1 MIVTRKRVAQ
11 LAAVVAGA
19 AVFLPW
25 EASSGPEAP
34 TVQGLDTDE
43 GRIVLIVAL
52 VTVVLVQIGWRPAW
66 IGAGFVLAIA
76 GRRLLAALGDDPG
89 GPGLGLWVAVA
100 AAVAAAALLVVDMF
114 TTIDRSPP
122 ESDG

>member
-1 MIVTRKRVAQ
+1 MITRKRVAQ

-34 TVQGLDTDE
+34 AVQGLDTDE
-43 GRIVLIVAL
+43 GRIALIVAL
-52 VTVVLVQIGWRPAW
+52 ITIALIQIGWRPAW

-76 GRRLLAALGDDPG
+76 GRRLMAALGDDPG
-89 GPGLGLWVAVA
+89 GPGLGLWIA
-100 AAVAAAALLVVDMF
+100 AAAALVAAALLVVDLF
-114 TTIDRSPP
+114 TAIDRSPP

>member
-1 MIVTRKRVAQ
+1 MITRKRVAQ
-11 LAAVVAGA
+11 LAAAAIVA

-25 EASSGPEAP
+25 EVSSGPEAP

-52 VTVVLVQIGWRPAW
+52 VTIVLVQIGWRPAW

-76 GRRLLAALGDDPG
+76 GRRLLAVLGDDPG
-89 GPGLGLWVAVA
+89 GPGLGLWIAAA

-122 ESDG
+122 ESDD

>member
-1 MIVTRKRVAQ
+1 MITRKRVAQ

-25 EASSGPEAP
+25 EAGSGPEAP
-34 TVQGLDTDE
+34 AVQGLDTDE
-43 GRIVLIVAL
+43 GRIALIVAL
-52 VTVVLVQIGWRPAW
+52 ITIALIQIGWRPAW

-76 GRRLLAALGDDPG
+76 GRRLMAALGDDPG
-89 GPGLGLWVAVA
+89 GPGLGLWIA
-100 AAVAAAALLVVDMF
+100 AAAALVAAALLVVDLF
-114 TTIDRSPP
+114 TAIDRSPP